1 MDELNWLAAHRFQ
14 EALRDDYSS
23 TFVFDGEVRVNVGC
37 LWRLLEEGSICTTSQ
52 DDGHKFGRL
61 AAVDAALEVNQRLAA
76 STSSRQAGS
85 TSSPLGGVAVT
96 SVVLRDGTLDLAF
109 HFATGHVLQLILHPG
124 PHLHQLVNRPRQSL
138 RLHLAD
144 VVRRHAVNPHAD

>member
-1 MDELNWLAAHRFQ
+1 MDDLNWLAAHRFQ
-14 EALRDDYSS
+14 EALRDDYSW

-109 HFATGHVLQLILHPG
+109 HFATGHVLQLIPESSGYEAWSVDSPTGQFVAAGGGNLATYG
-124 PHLHQLVNRPRQSL
+124 PR
-138 RLHLAD
+138 AD
-144 VVRRHAVNPHAD
+144 GS